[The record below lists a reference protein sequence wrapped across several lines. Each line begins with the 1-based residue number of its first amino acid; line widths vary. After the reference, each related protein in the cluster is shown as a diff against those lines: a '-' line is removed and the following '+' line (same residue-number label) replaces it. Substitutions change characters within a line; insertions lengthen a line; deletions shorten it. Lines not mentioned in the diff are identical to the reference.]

1 MRTYV
6 FAVAVLAAAAA
17 LSALAQS
24 VSLQPSY
31 IPAAQPSQNTA
42 AGSETTPQHSG
53 TDAGRGDDVGRG
65 GETPLSLFIDI
76 PVQTISSGAEI
87 KVKVTLAN
95 TGSTQLNIEYFL
107 GQLYD
112 IIIKDSGGRIVYRS
126 SETTSYRYMLSR
138 PLQLT
143 LSPGETSKQEITVKL
158 ADASGTPLPPGKYTV
173 TAYLLGG
180 VEKYT
185 PPEKYGLKASA
196 KSNTVEIDVVE

>member
-6 FAVAVLAAAAA
+6 FIVAVLAAAAA
-17 LSALAQS
+17 LSVLAQS
-24 VSLQPSY
+24 TTLQPSY

-42 AGSETTPQHSG
+42 IGSETTPRHSE
-53 TDAGRGDDVGRG
+53 TIAGGGDDVHRV
-65 GETPLSLFIDI
+65 GETSLSLVLDI
-76 PVQTISSGAEI
+76 PVRTSRPGAEI
-87 KVKVTLAN
+87 VVTVTLAN
-95 TGSTQLNIEYFL
+95 TGSTTLNIEYFI

-112 IIIKDSGGRIVYRS
+112 IIIKNSEGRIVYRS
-126 SETTSYRYMLSR
+126 SETTPYRHMLSR

-158 ADASGTPLPPGKYTV
+158 ADASGNPLPPGKYTA

-196 KSNTVEIDVVE
+196 KSNTVEINIVE